1 MNSGS
6 AADTRLHANQA
17 LIEHF
22 FASFAKRDGAAMA
35 ACYAPDA
42 HFADPIFELDG
53 AAIGGMWS
61 MFCDRGHDLAI
72 SWRDVRT
79 DVDNGSAHWDARY
92 TFSLTGRK
100 VHNRIAAAFTFRDGK
115 FASHRD
121 SFDLWRWSRMALGPK
136 GAVLGWTPFVRNTI
150 REQGRRGLDTWMA
163 RQAS

>member
-1 MNSGS
+1 MRISPIRSSNSTALPS
-6 AADTRLHANQA
+6 AAG
-17 LIEHF
+17 
-22 FASFAKRDGAAMA
+22 GACSATA
-35 ACYAPDA
+35 GPTLP
-42 HFADPIFELDG
+42 FPG
-53 AAIGGMWS
+53 
-61 MFCDRGHDLAI
+61 
-72 SWRDVRT
+72 DVRA

-115 FASHRD
+115 FATHRD